1 MDTMKATCC
10 FTEVNEV
17 AEVIDNNRYWG
28 QKAKNIK
35 ATEAKDI
42 EVTEARDIEAGKA
55 IEVPEVAQFLE
66 FLEASAKPKIDT
78 TRKERK
84 TNSVSKFFSLQLL
97 FVNFVNKPTN
107 FLFLVCLD
115 QIVFYEIIGMS
126 NLSTSQQI
134 IFQNFLICY
143 FCSSNSS
150 TSQQIFFFW

>member
-17 AEVIDNNRYWG
+17 TEVIDNNRYWG

-35 ATEAKDI
+35 ATEDKDI

-78 TRKERK
+78 TRKDRK
-84 TNSVSKFFSLQLL
+84 QILFQNSS
-97 FVNFVNKPTN
+97 
-107 FLFLVCLD
+107 VCNCCL
-115 QIVFYEIIGMS
+115 S
-126 NLSTSQQI
+126 TLSTSQQI
-134 IFQNFLICY
+134 FSF
-143 FCSSNSS
+143 
-150 TSQQIFFFW
+150 

>member
-17 AEVIDNNRYWG
+17 TEVLDNNRYWG

-78 TRKERK
+78 TRKDRK
-84 TNSVSKFFSLQLL
+84 SNSVSKFFSLQFL
-97 FVNFVNKPTN
+97 FVNFVNKSTN
-107 FLFLVCLD
+107 YIFSSCLV
-115 QIVFYEIIGMS
+115 QIK
-126 NLSTSQQI
+126 
-134 IFQNFLICY
+134 
-143 FCSSNSS
+143 
-150 TSQQIFFFW
+150 FFSL